1 MPNRYYNRE
10 ERKKQIVLA
19 LLIQAQHGN
28 PPEGTAYK
36 IARLVDMSVS
46 PNLYSI
52 LSDMVAEGRL
62 TARDERNGRNTERVV
77 YSLPEGSYR
86 TPAEDREVTIR
97 IGGKVYQERLI

>member
-1 MPNRYYNRE
+1 MPNKYYSRK
-10 ERKKQIVLA
+10 ERKDMVVLA
-19 LLIQAQHGN
+19 LLLQLQHDN

-62 TARDERNGRNTERVV
+62 TARDERNGRNTERTV

-86 TPAEDREVTIR
+86 SPGEGREITIKV
-97 IGGKVYQERLI
+97 GGKVYQEKLL

>member
-1 MPNRYYNRE
+1 M
-10 ERKKQIVLA
+10 IVLA
-19 LLIQAQHGN
+19 LLIQLQHDK

-62 TARDERNGRNTERVV
+62 TARDERNGRNTERTV

-86 TPAEDREVTIR
+86 TTPAGREITVR
-97 IGGKVYQERLI
+97 IGGKVYQEKLL